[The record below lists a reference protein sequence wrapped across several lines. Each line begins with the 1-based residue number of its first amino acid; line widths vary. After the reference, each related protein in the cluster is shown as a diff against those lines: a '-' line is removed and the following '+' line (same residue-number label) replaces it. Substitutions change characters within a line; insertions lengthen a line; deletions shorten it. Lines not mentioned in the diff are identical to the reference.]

1 MTAMTPTPGEGST
14 RWRSAGVAAVRHE
27 DLSFEV
33 LGLDTTG
40 DADLAWAAL
49 PEVAMRLWGESA
61 SGLGGGRATS
71 SAFVRNL
78 GRAVHPNAGPTL
90 TRVGPVLVVD
100 TSRQTTQVIVPVV
113 TELARRHGSS
123 SAFRLPTLKPNSIVG
138 ASRRARRVER
148 CINAAASS
156 ARLGT
161 TALLRA
167 ELLKVEIL
175 RRRFENVGLRN
186 HGIRA
191 MVVASQQNSS
201 VRAALS
207 IAHQEGIMTYY
218 IPHAP
223 TADNQIY
230 RDLPS
235 NYALIRGPEEVN
247 IYRDLGAEPTDRL
260 VAVGNP
266 GIEGG
271 SMSNPPDSTDVVY
284 APSTHQIGVLQAD
297 IAVILEGCDYPIKVA
312 LHPLMDSSTYR
323 DLLPGEW
330 EVVSTS
336 DTYSYLRQHG
346 AKVVIQHGSGVA
358 LDALTLGVDVID
370 LCHGGEQPNYH
381 FMREPFVQVV
391 ADGTQLRQAI
401 DAVPGRI
408 EGRAGRIEYARSWC
422 SDDGHAA
429 LQIADAIESTH
440 STGGGPAGMLLDG
453 WGPLTMGKA

>member
-260 VAVGNP
+260 V
-266 GIEGG
+266 
-271 SMSNPPDSTDVVY
+271 VV
-284 APSTHQIGVLQAD
+284 
-297 IAVILEGCDYPIKVA
+297 
-312 LHPLMDSSTYR
+312 
-323 DLLPGEW
+323 
-330 EVVSTS
+330 
-336 DTYSYLRQHG
+336 
-346 AKVVIQHGSGVA
+346 
-358 LDALTLGVDVID
+358 
-370 LCHGGEQPNYH
+370 
-381 FMREPFVQVV
+381 
-391 ADGTQLRQAI
+391 
-401 DAVPGRI
+401 
-408 EGRAGRIEYARSWC
+408 
-422 SDDGHAA
+422 
-429 LQIADAIESTH
+429 
-440 STGGGPAGMLLDG
+440 
-453 WGPLTMGKA
+453 GKAGSAPAPLKK